1 MIEFILIIIWLFVVI
16 VCLEGIFNVVVR
28 GYYDYKNNKKLKQLK
43 RNIKWGII
51 NFTFVNYTFLKI
63 IVALYVY

>member
-16 VCLEGIFNVVVR
+16 VCLEGFFNIVVR

-43 RNIKWGII
+43 RNIK
-51 NFTFVNYTFLKI
+51 
-63 IVALYVY
+63 